1 VRTLRSATPLS
12 AALLVMLALAPFRL
26 AVAGTVTIP
35 IRLDEPFL
43 RRLIVAQVFTDEGE
57 RAVLWDDPQGC
68 GDLELA
74 SPAVE
79 AQDGRLIIR
88 SGGDARWGAA
98 VGDVCLLPL
107 SWTGLV
113 EVVEQPTLEREHP
126 IVHFQVVDSA
136 LYQRNGRKAF
146 VASRLWG
153 WIKQYVHPR
162 MESVTVDL
170 HAPVEELRSFL
181 PLVLPSAYAGDADA
195 TLASVTL
202 AAARVEEDA
211 LVIDVTITSPDPPAG
226 FVPEPEPPLD
236 LHEIEQWDAFL
247 TFVVKRAALESDDS
261 PLSTELLAALID
273 SRYDI
278 VEVLTLAEPGA
289 RDPVPELFRKAWA
302 RLAPILRE
310 LEGDLPGSAAL
321 RYLALVA
328 AGDALLAIDGLG
340 PGSGLDISADGLR
353 RLARMVAP
361 EDESDPLDYATV
373 VDAELREQFGFGPPL
388 PQLAPPPTTT
398 TTTTIPLPSEP
409 AEPAEPAAPTS
420 SAEPSM
426 PSRLLARLLEWLV
439 SSAEAAGEPSSD
451 IDKRLRN
458 WAPTR
463 DDLDEYLPIIQKVL
477 HAAAE
482 DALAK
487 KPVEA
492 PYSRIFRPLMLAT
505 AWKESCWRQ
514 YVRRGGKVVTMQSSA
529 GAVGIMQINPRVWR
543 GFYDPNVLRTDTA
556 YNARAGA
563 EILRHYLV
571 DYALRK
577 KEQELGGSVD
587 ALARATYS
595 AYNGGPGHLGRYRS
609 ETAPKSLREI
619 DAEFWRV
626 YRTVKGGDELGVRE
640 CYGP

>member
-1 VRTLRSATPLS
+1 MV
-12 AALLVMLALAPFRL
+12 ALAPFRL
-26 AVAGTVTIP
+26 ASAGTVTIP
-35 IRLDEPFL
+35 VRLDEQFL

-57 RAVLWDDPQGC
+57 RAVLWDDPEGC

-74 SPAVE
+74 SPAIE
-79 AQDGRLIIR
+79 AKDGRLIIR
-88 SGGDARWGAA
+88 SGGDARWGTA
-98 VGDVCLLPL
+98 VGDVCVLPL

-113 EVVEQPTLEREHP
+113 EVVQQPILEREHPQKHP
-126 IVHFQVVDSA
+126 IVHFQVIDSA
-136 LYQRNGRKAF
+136 LYQRNGRKAV

-211 LVIDVTITSPDPPAG
+211 LVVDVTITSPDPAAG

-236 LHEIEQWDAFL
+236 LQEIEQWDAFL
-247 TFVVKRAALESDDS
+247 TFIVKHAALDSDDS
-261 PLSTELLAALID
+261 PLRAELLAALID

-310 LEGDLPGSAAL
+310 LEGDLPGSSAL

-361 EDESDPLDYATV
+361 EEDSDPLDYATV
-373 VDAELREQFGFGPPL
+373 VDVELREQFGFGPPL
-388 PQLAPPPTTT
+388 PEPPPPSQPPITVPSTPAAPP
-398 TTTTIPLPSEP
+398 
-409 AEPAEPAAPTS
+409 PTS
-420 SAEPSM
+420 SAEPSA

-439 SSAEAAGEPSSD
+439 SSAEAAEEPSSD

-463 DDLDEYLPIIQKVL
+463 EDLDEYLPIVRKVL
-477 HAAAE
+477 HSAAE
-482 DALAK
+482 DALSK

-514 YVRRGGKVVTMQSSA
+514 YVRRGGKIVTMQSSA

-543 GFYDPNVLRTDTA
+543 GFYDTNVLRTDTA

-577 KEQELGGSVD
+577 NEQELGGSVD

-609 ETAPKSLREI
+609 AKAPKSLREI
-619 DAEFWRV
+619 DDEFWRV
-626 YRTVKGGDELGVRE
+626 YQTVKGGDELGVRE
-640 CYGP
+640 CFGP

>member
-1 VRTLRSATPLS
+1 
-12 AALLVMLALAPFRL
+12 
-26 AVAGTVTIP
+26 
-35 IRLDEPFL
+35 
-43 RRLIVAQVFTDEGE
+43 
-57 RAVLWDDPQGC
+57 
-68 GDLELA
+68 
-74 SPAVE
+74 
-79 AQDGRLIIR
+79 
-88 SGGDARWGAA
+88 
-98 VGDVCLLPL
+98 
-107 SWTGLV
+107 
-113 EVVEQPTLEREHP
+113 
-126 IVHFQVVDSA
+126 
-136 LYQRNGRKAF
+136 
-146 VASRLWG
+146 
-153 WIKQYVHPR
+153 
-162 MESVTVDL
+162 
-170 HAPVEELRSFL
+170 
-181 PLVLPSAYAGDADA
+181 
-195 TLASVTL
+195 
-202 AAARVEEDA
+202 VEEDA

-247 TFVVKRAALESDDS
+247 TFIVKHAALDSDDS
-261 PLSTELLAALID
+261 PLGAELLAALID

-278 VEVLTLAEPGA
+278 VEVLALAEPDA

-361 EDESDPLDYATV
+361 EEEADPLDYAPV

-388 PQLAPPPTTT
+388 LQPAEPPAVPAQPPTTV
-398 TTTTIPLPSEP
+398 PSTRTP
-409 AEPAEPAAPTS
+409 PPPTS

-426 PSRLLARLLEWLV
+426 PSRWLARVLEWLV
-439 SSAEAAGEPSSD
+439 ASAEAAGEPSSEF
-451 IDKRLRN
+451 DKRLRN

-463 DDLDEYLPIIQKVL
+463 EDLDEYLPIVQKVL
-477 HAAAE
+477 HSAAD
-482 DALAK
+482 DALSK

-514 YVRRGGKVVTMQSSA
+514 FIRRGGKVVPMQSSA

-543 GFYDPNVLRTDTA
+543 GFYDTNVLRTDTA

-577 KEQELGGSVD
+577 KEQELGGSID

-609 ETAPKSLREI
+609 EKAPKSLREI
-619 DAEFWRV
+619 DDEFWRV
-626 YRTVKGGDELGVRE
+626 YQTVKGGDELGVRE